1 MLQTN
6 GMENTARYA
15 HESGCSAVEFLQIPI
30 DEWHRGVETPDQAQ
44 AAHKLLSKY
53 GLSTACYSVAAN
65 LLDENAENFVLA
77 QAELAA
83 ELHSPYLHH
92 TLIDNLVLPP
102 NAPSFDEVFDKVLNS
117 AARIARRC
125 QELGITCLYEEQGLY
140 FNGVKNFG
148 RFFRAIKQIQSNV
161 GVCGDFGNILFA
173 DEAAT
178 DFFQAFQKDIL
189 HVHLKDY
196 FLSDDISDQPDPE
209 AWLKTIGG
217 KHVKDAPLG
226 QGVTDCKKCLDI
238 LKKADYQG
246 FFSLELV
253 NPIQNNPLAME
264 YCKRNF

>member
-1 MLQTN
+1 MANKILVVDDDLN
-6 GMENTARYA
+6 ICEVLKLYLENDGYEVKCAGDGV
-15 HESGCSAVEFLQIPI
+15 EAVEVFKIF
-30 DEWHRGVETPDQAQ
+30 EPDI
-44 AAHKLLSKY
+44 
-53 GLSTACYSVAAN
+53 V
-65 LLDENAENFVLA
+65 LLDIMMPGKDGWQVCREIRE
-77 QAELAA
+77 
-83 ELHSPYLHH
+83 HSAKPIIMLS
-92 TLIDNLVLPP
+92 
-102 NAPSFDEVFDKVLNS
+102 AKGEVFDKVLNS

-140 FNGVKNFG
+140 FNGVQNFG

-196 FLSDDISDQPDPE
+196 FLSDDISAQPDPE
-209 AWLKTIGG
+209 AWLKSKGG
-217 KHVKDAPLG
+217 KYVKDAPLG
-226 QGVTDCKKCLDI
+226 KGVTDCKKCLDI

-253 NPIQNNPLAME
+253 NPVQNNPLAME